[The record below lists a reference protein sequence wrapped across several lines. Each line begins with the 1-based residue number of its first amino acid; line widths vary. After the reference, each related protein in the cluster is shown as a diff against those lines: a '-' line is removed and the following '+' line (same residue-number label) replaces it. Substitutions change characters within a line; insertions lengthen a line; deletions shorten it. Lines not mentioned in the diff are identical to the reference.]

1 MATNEKQKSSFLSMY
16 KKKYVLYGLANT
28 FSTLRTQ
35 MSSNYSSFFLNS
47 VVMLPAVMV
56 ANINTLSSTV
66 SLFVSLFLGFI
77 MQKANPKMGRFRFFM
92 LVGGIMSAITGVM
105 AFTPITVEQFGEG
118 FVYAWYMVAIV
129 GGVGYS
135 IFYTPY
141 TGCISLL
148 APEPTERTSMTGV
161 RAQMNSGGKL
171 FWSFFSVSIL
181 GVLCGIFGDTWGYT
195 AFSVIISILL
205 LCGIFV
211 VTNLIKGMEKPDEK
225 DAKTGKT
232 SSVPFSTMIKLA
244 LTRPMLCTVVGSL
257 GKSVCYSMIYGIMAY
272 YYTYVIG
279 DMSGMTFYLS
289 ASTFILMFGGM
300 AAPVISKK
308 IGIKLTCIIGYTF
321 YAIALVLSFV
331 FGTNGVAFTILMSV
345 GIFGYSLE
353 HSIAG
358 ALVANVVDYS
368 YYTTGINA
376 RAFLYQVT
384 SMAAN
389 LSGVIKSAAM
399 GYGLAYFGFDAA
411 NITDRA
417 VMGIRLITAFVPTFF
432 LVIGI
437 IAYAFYP
444 ITEKKLQEAK
454 DAFEAKQAAAKA
466 E

>member
-16 KKKYVLYGLANT
+16 KKEYVLYGLTNT
-28 FSTLRTQ
+28 FSTLRSQ
-35 MSSNYSSFFLNS
+35 MNSNYQQFFLNS
-47 VVMLPAVMV
+47 VVMLPAVMA
-56 ANINTLSSTV
+56 ANISTISSTV
-66 SLFVSLFLGFI
+66 SLLVSLFLGFI

-92 LVGGIMSAITGVM
+92 LLGGAISAITGIM
-105 AFTPITVEQFGEG
+105 MFTPISTAQFSDS
-118 FVYAWYMVAIV
+118 FVYIWYMIAIV

-148 APEPTERTSMTGV
+148 APDPNDRTAMAGV

-171 FWSFFSVSIL
+171 FWSFFQVSIL
-181 GVLCGIFGDTWGYT
+181 AVLCGIFGETWGYT
-195 AFSVIISILL
+195 AFSTIISIALMAGVL
-205 LCGIFV
+205 IVC
-211 VTNLIKGMEKPDEK
+211 NLIRGLEKPDEK
-225 DAKTGKT
+225 NVKTGKT
-232 SSVPFSTMIKLA
+232 ESVPILTMIKLA
-244 LTRPMLCTVVGSL
+244 LTRPMLCAVVGSL
-257 GKSVCYSMIYGIMAY
+257 GKSVCYSMVYGVMAY

-279 DMSGMTFYLS
+279 DKSGMTLYLS

-300 AAPVISKK
+300 AAPMISKK
-308 IGIKLTCIIGYTF
+308 IGIKMTCILGYAF
-321 YAIALVLSFV
+321 YAVALVLSFI
-331 FGTNGVAFTILMSV
+331 FGTNGTAFTILMAV

-353 HSIAG
+353 HSISG

-389 LSGVIKSAAM
+389 LSNVIKTAAL

-417 VMGIRLITAFVPTFF
+417 IMGIRLITAFVPTFF
-432 LVIGI
+432 LVLGI
-437 IAYAFYP
+437 IAYALFP
-444 ITEKKLQEAK
+444 VTEKKLSEAK
-454 DAFEAKQAAAKA
+454 AAFEAKQAAKT

>member
-35 MSSNYSSFFLNS
+35 MSSNYSTFFLNT

-56 ANINTLSSTV
+56 ANITTLSSTV
-66 SLFVSLFLGFI
+66 SLFVSLLLGFV

-92 LVGGIMSAITGVM
+92 LVGGIASAITGVM
-105 AFTPITVEQFGEG
+105 AFTPITVEKFGEG
-118 FVYAWYMVAIV
+118 FAYIWYMIAII

-148 APEPTERTSMTGV
+148 APEPSERTSMTGV
-161 RAQMNSGGKL
+161 RAQMNSAGKL
-171 FWSFFSVSIL
+171 FWSFFSVGIL
-181 GVLCGIFGDTWGYT
+181 AFLCKIFGDVWGYT
-195 AFSVIISILL
+195 AFSIIISVLLMVGILIV
-205 LCGIFV
+205 C
-211 VTNLIKGMEKPDEK
+211 NLIKGLEKPDEK

-232 SSVPFSTMIKLA
+232 NTVPFATMIKLA
-244 LTRPMLCTVVGSL
+244 LTRPMICAIIGSL

-279 DMSGMTFYLS
+279 DKSGMTFYLS
-289 ASTFILMFGGM
+289 ASTFVLMFGGM
-300 AAPVISKK
+300 AAPMISKK
-308 IGIKLTCIIGYTF
+308 LGIKMTCILGYAF
-321 YAIALVLSFV
+321 YAIALVLSFI
-331 FGTNGVAFTILMSV
+331 FGTNGVAFTALMAI
-345 GIFGYSLE
+345 GLFGYSLE

-358 ALVANVVDYS
+358 ALMSTVVDYS

-376 RAFLYQVT
+376 RAFLYQVS

-411 NITDRA
+411 NVTERA

-437 IAYAFYP
+437 IAYAFFP

-454 DAFEAKQAAAKA
+454 DAFEAKQAA